1 MSNQT
6 STGFID
12 GVFSNE
18 EEIANREKVNEQQIF
33 IDAIDFVF
41 SILWTTIQILI
52 V

>member
-18 EEIANREKVNEQQIF
+18 EEIANREKVNERQSYLG
-33 IDAIDFVF
+33 AIDFVF
-41 SILWTTIQILI
+41 
-52 V
+52 